1 MSEATVTFGAK
12 DKNLKSTITGI
23 NKEMGGM
30 KKTTTA
36 TAKRVDMSFKSM
48 AKAGAVAGASMAVM
62 TKALDLTMQ
71 GLRGVSRH
79 LSQSITDASDFGE
92 TVSKIGQIFGESSG
106 DIEEWAGTSAKA
118 LGQSSTQAMDAAAQ
132 FAIFGKSA
140 GLVGDDLVGFST
152 ELTELSADL
161 ASFNNVSPEDAITAI
176 GSALRG
182 EAEPMRKFGV
192 LLDAATLSAAA
203 LEMGLIS
210 SIKTALTPQQ
220 KVLAAHSV
228 ILKQTS
234 DQQGDFARTS
244 GGLANQQRILSA
256 QMTNVST
263 SLGQAFLPIMTKL
276 VVLLNDSAI
285 PLIAS
290 FAEKMEGMGDG
301 EWVNNTIN
309 GIKDMAKV
317 LMGAFQDPMGAIKLI
332 GLELAFIAKQLGN
345 DIIHAFKFA
354 WEASK
359 SIFESDLPNM
369 LLSKFKMVWDV
380 FLVLGKAAIE
390 KLRSS
395 EAVNSFA
402 AAMNAAWE
410 KGTTPGKGST
420 SGVAAV
426 IGLGLEA
433 KAFVEGEETG
443 FKNDLSN
450 RFNKFKEAGKAAN
463 KEIAIESKKAID
475 EIMAKAEKEFSGS
488 GKKMADELNG
498 AVKGVN
504 VEKVDYFGAGEA
516 MGAANEAAADLKKR
530 GEDFA
535 ASLKE
540 GAESADKIKE
550 RSKDLPNAGAGLKDG
565 IDAGEEGMVRM
576 VKEAKKLAKELGFA
590 AKLGK
595 RIQDFKNEGRKGR
608 ELKAKAEKAMNEGNM
623 PAARRAQRM
632 LQEREADADLR
643 GVGDNRDRRHLQDIA
658 EAEGVIKFGRTDKE
672 IRDDILWKR
681 KLEEEQAAR
690 NKKGGINRKGKGAK
704 AAEKPKENK
713 LERLAGDIFTELKS
727 IGKKLPTHAL
737 GV

>member
-71 GLRGVSRH
+71 GLRGLSRH

-92 TVSKIGQIFGESSG
+92 TVSKIGQIFGESAG
-106 DIEEWAGTSAKA
+106 DIEDWAGTSAKA

-140 GLVGDDLVGFST
+140 GLAGGDLVGFST

-301 EWVNNTIN
+301 EWVNNTID

-354 WEASK
+354 WEAVK

-369 LLSKFKMVWDV
+369 LISKFTMVWDV

-402 AAMNAAWE
+402 AAMNAAWDW
-410 KGTTPGKGST
+410 GTTSVFVDAPST
-420 SGVAAV
+420 
-426 IGLGLEA
+426 
-433 KAFVEGEETG
+433 KQRYD
-443 FKNDLSN
+443 KY
-450 RFNKFKEAGKAAN
+450 KQAGDAAN
-463 KEIAIESKKAID
+463 EEISIKSARAID
-475 EIMAKAEKEFSGS
+475 GIMTKAEKEFSGS

-504 VEKVDYFGAGEA
+504 VDKVDYLGADEA
-516 MGAANEAAADLKKR
+516 MASATTAAAKLKKG

-535 ASLKE
+535 ASLKK

-550 RSKDLPNAGAGLKDG
+550 RSKDLPKAGAGLKDG
-565 IDAGEEGMVRM
+565 IDAGEDGMVRM

-595 RIQDFKNEGRKGR
+595 RIQDFQNEGREMRG
-608 ELKAKAEKAMNEGNM
+608 LKAKAEKAMNEGNI
-623 PAARRAQRM
+623 PAANRARRM
-632 LQEREADADLR
+632 IEKREQQNELR
-643 GVGDNRDRRHLQDIA
+643 GVGQKRDKRHIRDIA
-658 EAEGVIKFGRTDKE
+658 KEEGIDMFRKNNDEIRKE
-672 IRDDILWKR
+672 ILEKR
-681 KLEEEQAAR
+681 KEKAEKEAKE
-690 NKKGGINRKGKGAK
+690 KKNNEKDKADKAK

-713 LERLAGDIFTELKS
+713 LENLVGDVFKELQS